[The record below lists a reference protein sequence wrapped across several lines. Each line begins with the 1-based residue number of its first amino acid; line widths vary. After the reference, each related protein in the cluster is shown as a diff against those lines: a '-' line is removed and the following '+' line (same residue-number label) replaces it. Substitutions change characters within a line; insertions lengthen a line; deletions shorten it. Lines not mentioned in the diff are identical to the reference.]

1 MKKSI
6 IFLLSFA
13 LIIQMS
19 ITVSAKEADDKKIK
33 AEAVVL
39 MCMDNNEV
47 LYAKNEKKHLSPASV
62 TKIMTILLIL
72 EAIDRGDVSLSDKV
86 SASKNAVSMGGSQ
99 IWLEENE
106 TMTVEELLKA
116 VIVASANDA
125 CTALAEHIGGSS
137 EGFVRMMNERAAE
150 LGCENTNFENSNG
163 LDDTVTNHYS
173 CAYDLALIS
182 SEVMKHDIVKKYTT
196 IWLDSLRNGETEL
209 NNTNKLINHYNGITG
224 LKTGTTSNAGF
235 CIAATAQRDDM
246 NLVAVVL
253 KSETSDDRFNTA
265 SYLLDKGFA
274 DYEAVT
280 PLIDQSKI
288 KPVKVVGGV
297 FKEITPILGDNN
309 KIISEKGSK
318 KIEYEYD
325 IKKTVSAPIEKYDEL
340 GCIKIKNGDK
350 TIGVIKLVSPNTISK
365 VTIASIF
372 RDLVFKI

>member
-19 ITVSAKEADDKKIK
+19 ITASAKEADDKKIK

-137 EGFVRMMNERAAE
+137 EGFVRMMNERAEE
-150 LGCENTNFENSNG
+150 LGCENTNFENTNG

-182 SEVMKHDIVKKYTT
+182 SEVMKHDIVKKYST

-253 KSETSDDRFNTA
+253 KSETSEDRFNTA

-297 FKEITPILGDNN
+297 FKEITPVLGDNN
-309 KIISEKGSK
+309 KIIAEKGSK

-372 RDLVFKI
+372 RDLVLKI

>member
-1 MKKSI
+1 
-6 IFLLSFA
+6 
-13 LIIQMS
+13 
-19 ITVSAKEADDKKIK
+19 
-33 AEAVVL
+33 
-39 MCMDNNEV
+39 
-47 LYAKNEKKHLSPASV
+47 
-62 TKIMTILLIL
+62 
-72 EAIDRGDVSLSDKV
+72 
-86 SASKNAVSMGGSQ
+86 
-99 IWLEENE
+99 
-106 TMTVEELLKA
+106 
-116 VIVASANDA
+116 
-125 CTALAEHIGGSS
+125 
-137 EGFVRMMNERAAE
+137 
-150 LGCENTNFENSNG
+150 
-163 LDDTVTNHYS
+163 
-173 CAYDLALIS
+173 
-182 SEVMKHDIVKKYTT
+182 MKHELVKKYTT
-196 IWLDSLRNGETEL
+196 IWLDSLRNAETEL

-253 KSETSDDRFNTA
+253 KSETSEDRFNTA

-297 FKEITPILGDNN
+297 FKEITPVLGDNN
-309 KIISEKGSK
+309 KIIAEKGSK

-372 RDLVFKI
+372 RDLVLKI

>member
-1 MKKSI
+1 
-6 IFLLSFA
+6 
-13 LIIQMS
+13 MS
-19 ITVSAKEADDKKIK
+19 ITASAKEADDKKIK

-116 VIVASANDA
+116 VIVTSANDA

-137 EGFVRMMNERAAE
+137 EGFVRMMNERAEE
-150 LGCENTNFENSNG
+150 LGCENTNFENTNG

-182 SEVMKHDIVKKYTT
+182 SEVMKHDIVKKYST

-253 KSETSDDRFNTA
+253 KSETSEDRFNTA

-297 FKEITPILGDNN
+297 FKEITPVLGDNN
-309 KIISEKGSK
+309 KIIAEKGSK

-372 RDLVFKI
+372 RDLVLKI

>member
-19 ITVSAKEADDKKIK
+19 ITVSAKEADDKRIK

-137 EGFVRMMNERAAE
+137 EGFVRMMNERAEE
-150 LGCENTNFENSNG
+150 LGCENTNFENTNG

-182 SEVMKHDIVKKYTT
+182 SEVMKHDIVKKYST

-253 KSETSDDRFNTA
+253 KSETSEDRFNTA

-297 FKEITPILGDNN
+297 FKEITPVLGDNN
-309 KIISEKGSK
+309 KIIAEKGSK

-325 IKKTVSAPIEKYDEL
+325 IKKTVSAPIEKNDEL

-372 RDLVFKI
+372 RDLVLKI